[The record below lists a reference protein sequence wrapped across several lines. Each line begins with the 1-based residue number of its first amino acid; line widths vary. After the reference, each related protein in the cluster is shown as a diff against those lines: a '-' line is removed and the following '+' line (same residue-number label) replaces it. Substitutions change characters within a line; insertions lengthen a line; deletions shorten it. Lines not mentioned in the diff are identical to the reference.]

1 MGNNLKGTKTEA
13 NLQTAFAGESQA
25 RNKYTFFASKAKK
38 EGYEQISAM
47 FTETADNEKEHA
59 ELWFKYLHDGEVPDT
74 IANLNA
80 AADGEHYEWTEMY
93 AGFALDAREEG
104 FTEIA
109 ARFEEIASVEKVHE
123 KRYRDLL
130 ANIKAGVVF
139 ERDSEVDWHCRNCG
153 KIISGKKAP
162 NKCPACNHPQA
173 YFEIKPTNY

>member
-13 NLQTAFAGESQA
+13 NLQAAFAGESQA

-59 ELWFKYLHDGEVPDT
+59 ELWFKYLHDDAVPDT

-130 ANIKAGVVF
+130 ANIKAERVF
-139 ERDSEVDWHCRNCG
+139 ERDDEEQWHCRNCG
-153 KIISGKKAP
+153 KIILGKSAP
-162 NKCPACNHPQA
+162 NACPACKHPKA
-173 YFEIKPTNY
+173 YFEIKADNY